1 VGRVE
6 EIRHQIEQAQGVEK
20 AHLQARLAGLTGG
33 VAVIRV
39 GAATEVEMREKKDR
53 VDDAV
58 HAVQCAMQDGVVE
71 GGGMA
76 LWRVGG
82 DLNSHCPSD
91 PRHYVNAVIGSSCQ
105 RPLMQILLN
114 AGREEIPE
122 AVTRGGLGFDAATDT
137 CKDLKVAGIIDPAK
151 VVIEALKNA
160 VSVAGMILTSE
171 VMVAEVLEER

>member
-1 VGRVE
+1 MAELSPEGNELVV
-6 EIRHQIEQAQGVEK
+6 HLSLAEK
-20 AHLQARLAGLTGG
+20 AE
-33 VAVIRV
+33 AVHGDIRV
-39 GAATEVEMREKKDR
+39 PMSSVRQVDV